1 MIPQMLYTIIKK
13 EGAAVKRIHFPIYS
27 IIAFVMV
34 FLFSAFV
41 FIADRLLDKGIYF
54 YTGQSG
60 FTTGVLFVTMFVI
73 GSVLFVS
80 AIAVFLHKNVEIKWI
95 KITVTILSAL
105 ISVIFVVMVVI
116 SAVLFMPQTYVELSS
131 YDEAHNII
139 IGEDCYL
146 FSPYGGD
153 IFEKTSFCTMK
164 KLGKYVAEKDFY
176 MPFSDGNYSV
186 IWNNDSFELFYD
198 SDGDGELDKNMLI
211 DFAR

>member
-1 MIPQMLYTIIKK
+1 M
-13 EGAAVKRIHFPIYS
+13 KRIHFPIYS
-27 IIAFVMV
+27 IIAFLIV
-34 FLFSAFV
+34 FLFSVFV
-41 FIADRLLDKGIYF
+41 YIADRLLDKGIYF
-54 YTGQSG
+54 YTVPSG
-60 FTTGVLFVTMFVI
+60 FTTGVLFVSIFMI

-95 KITVTILSAL
+95 KIIVTILSAL
-105 ISVIFVVMVVI
+105 ISVVFLVMVMI

-131 YDEAHNII
+131 DDEAHNII
-139 IGEDCYL
+139 IGEDCYF

-153 IFEKTSFCTMK
+153 VFEKTSFCTMK

-176 MPFSDGNYSV
+176 TPFSDGNYSV

-198 SDGDGELDKNMLI
+198 SDGDGQMDKNMLI